1 MNENEVL
8 TVTLTLENN
17 EELECEV
24 ITIFEVQGQQYIAL
38 YLFLMRPLMKMD
50 RYIYTVSSITVMK
63 NLVLK
68 ISKLMWNLKQFL
80 MHLMHG
86 QTLRTSVISTWTT
99 WIKLIFPTIRPQSGK
114 EGFLSRLLF
123 SRN

>member
-38 YLFLMRPLMKMD
+38 YPLFDEASDEDGSVYLSVS
-50 RYIYTVSSITVMK
+50 YT
-63 NLVLK
+63 
-68 ISKLMWNLKQFL
+68 
-80 MHLMHG
+80 HL
-86 QTLRTSVISTWTT
+86 TL
-99 WIKLIFPTIRPQSGK
+99 PTIRPV
-114 EGFLSRLLF
+114 
-123 SRN
+123 

>member
-38 YLFLMRPLMKMD
+38 YPLFDEASDEDGSVYLYRFIDHGDEEPGLENIEAD
-50 RYIYTVSSITVMK
+50 VEFEAVSDAFNAWADAQDFGDIDLDDME
-63 NLVLK
+63 
-68 ISKLMWNLKQFL
+68 
-80 MHLMHG
+80 
-86 QTLRTSVISTWTT
+86 
-99 WIKLIFPTIRPQSGK
+99 LIFPTIRPQSGK

>member
-38 YLFLMRPLMKMD
+38 YPLMKMD

>member
-38 YLFLMRPLMKMD
+38 YPLFDEASDEMD

>member
-1 MNENEVL
+1 MNENEVR
-8 TVTLTLENN
+8 TVTLTLENK

-24 ITIFEVQGQQYIAL
+24 ITIFEVQGQRIL
-38 YLFLMRPLMKMD
+38 PCTLFLMRPLMKMD

>member
-38 YLFLMRPLMKMD
+38 YPLFDEASDEDGSVYLYRFIDHGDEEPGLENIEAD
-50 RYIYTVSSITVMK
+50 VEFE
-63 NLVLK
+63 
-68 ISKLMWNLKQFL
+68 QFL

>member
-24 ITIFEVQGQQYIAL
+24 ITIFEVQGQQYIA
-38 YLFLMRPLMKMD
+38 LFLMRPLMKMD

>member
-24 ITIFEVQGQQYIAL
+24 ITIFEVQGQQYIA
-38 YLFLMRPLMKMD
+38 FLMRPLMKMD

>member
-38 YLFLMRPLMKMD
+38 YPLFDEASDEDGSVYLYRFIDHGDEEPGLENIEADVEFEAVYDAFNAWADAQDFGDIDLDDMD
-50 RYIYTVSSITVMK
+50 
-63 NLVLK
+63 
-68 ISKLMWNLKQFL
+68 
-80 MHLMHG
+80 
-86 QTLRTSVISTWTT
+86 
-99 WIKLIFPTIRPQSGK
+99 
-114 EGFLSRLLF
+114 
-123 SRN
+123 

>member
-38 YLFLMRPLMKMD
+38 YPLFDEASDEDGSVYLYRFIDHGDEFEAVSDAFNAWADAQDFGDIDLDDMD
-50 RYIYTVSSITVMK
+50 
-63 NLVLK
+63 
-68 ISKLMWNLKQFL
+68 
-80 MHLMHG
+80 
-86 QTLRTSVISTWTT
+86 
-99 WIKLIFPTIRPQSGK
+99 
-114 EGFLSRLLF
+114 
-123 SRN
+123 

>member
-38 YLFLMRPLMKMD
+38 YPLFDEASDEDGSVYLYRFIDHGDEEPGLENIEAD
-50 RYIYTVSSITVMK
+50 VEFEAVSDAF
-63 NLVLK
+63 N
-68 ISKLMWNLKQFL
+68 
-80 MHLMHG
+80 
-86 QTLRTSVISTWTT
+86 T

>member
-38 YLFLMRPLMKMD
+38 YPLFDEASDEDGSVYLYRFIDHGDEEPGLENIEADVEFEAVSDAFNGWADAQDFGDIDLDDMD
-50 RYIYTVSSITVMK
+50 
-63 NLVLK
+63 
-68 ISKLMWNLKQFL
+68 
-80 MHLMHG
+80 
-86 QTLRTSVISTWTT
+86 
-99 WIKLIFPTIRPQSGK
+99 
-114 EGFLSRLLF
+114 
-123 SRN
+123 

>member
-38 YLFLMRPLMKMD
+38 YPLFDEASDEDGSVYLYRFIDHGDEEPGLENIEADVEFEAVVK
-50 RYIYTVSSITVMK
+50 IFQQ
-63 NLVLK
+63 LVEDTDFE
-68 ISKLMWNLKQFL
+68 M
-80 MHLMHG
+80 
-86 QTLRTSVISTWTT
+86 
-99 WIKLIFPTIRPQSGK
+99 
-114 EGFLSRLLF
+114 
-123 SRN
+123 

>member
-24 ITIFEVQGQQYIAL
+24 ITIFEVQGQQL
-38 YLFLMRPLMKMD
+38 YCPVPSFLMRPLMKMD

-68 ISKLMWNLKQFL
+68 YRS
-80 MHLMHG
+80 
-86 QTLRTSVISTWTT
+86 
-99 WIKLIFPTIRPQSGK
+99 
-114 EGFLSRLLF
+114 
-123 SRN
+123 

>member
-38 YLFLMRPLMKMD
+38 YPLFDEASDEDGSVYLYRFIDHGDEEPGLENIEADVEFEAVVK
-50 RYIYTVSSITVMK
+50 IFQE
-63 NLVLK
+63 LVEDTDFE
-68 ISKLMWNLKQFL
+68 M
-80 MHLMHG
+80 
-86 QTLRTSVISTWTT
+86 
-99 WIKLIFPTIRPQSGK
+99 
-114 EGFLSRLLF
+114 
-123 SRN
+123 

>member
-38 YLFLMRPLMKMD
+38 YPLFIPFHR
-50 RYIYTVSSITVMK
+50 
-63 NLVLK
+63 
-68 ISKLMWNLKQFL
+68 
-80 MHLMHG
+80 
-86 QTLRTSVISTWTT
+86 
-99 WIKLIFPTIRPQSGK
+99 
-114 EGFLSRLLF
+114 SR
-123 SRN
+123 

>member
-24 ITIFEVQGQQYIAL
+24 ITIFEVQGQQ
-38 YLFLMRPLMKMD
+38 
-50 RYIYTVSSITVMK
+50 YIYTVSSITVMK